1 MRRFIVTLSVS
12 RHQTSPFIGI
22 RLLYEIV
29 EMSRYLLLILLHVFQ
44 VVSLIISLAAAV
56 STDNSEATAL
66 LKRIVNV
73 SFVSPLTPHFS
84 SLPII
89 LPPLPLSPSPSLSSP
104 SPLSLSPL
112 PLTSPSHP
120 SLLPLT
126 SPSYISLY
134 PSTPHCPLPITPPSH
149 LSLPPSLFFSHSP
162 LPPPLSLHC
171 PHNCLPFPFTLPPSL
186 YYPSLLSPSLSFN
199 SFPYRHSQRP
209 YYSINQIRS
218 MALDQLCAHYSF
230 RL

>member
-73 SFVSPLTPHFS
+73 SFVSPLTPHFF
-84 SLPII
+84 SLPFIFPSI
-89 LPPLPLSPSPSLSSP
+89 PLSLYTSLFSPSH
-104 SPLSLSPL
+104 LSLSPL
-112 PLTSPSHP
+112 PLTCPSAFLLFYWHP
-120 SLLPLT
+120 GF
-126 SPSYISLY
+126 ISAGAMLAVLK
-134 PSTPHCPLPITPPSH
+134 PEKT
-149 LSLPPSLFFSHSP
+149 
-162 LPPPLSLHC
+162 
-171 PHNCLPFPFTLPPSL
+171 
-186 YYPSLLSPSLSFN
+186 
-199 SFPYRHSQRP
+199 
-209 YYSINQIRS
+209 YSVW
-218 MALDQLCAHYSF
+218 D
-230 RL
+230 